1 MGEIAY
7 FRFYA
12 VRDEDFT
19 FSRIATITFVMI
31 HLFLA
36 SLAITVFSA
45 FVFANTA
52 DSIDRLCTSGDLYA
66 GLLDFQLFSHD
77 AQALHCSAALEL
89 ILNANVDNAVS
100 LQKLGK
106 ATDFTAI
113 PPLAKRHLDGQDCA
127 GLGDLF
133 YVTAVIIKEL
143 VDTNKALPIV
153 VKAMKTLV
161 TLTSDSGLP
170 HAGESLIQTSLAL
183 DSEDASLRFR
193 AAVMTPGV
201 YESLDHIAITRQ
213 LLMQRIEYLADPQHD
228 VALTGLDEFVMSPTF
243 YFVYQGYNDRHLLTA
258 LQRAYIRAFPQLG
271 TAEILSNV
279 RSNKYLYQLEVVP
292 TGTDGTATVAP
303 TSRPRK
309 IRVGFV
315 SSHFRRHSICKLFC
329 GIMTNL
335 DPNLYDVYAFSSL
348 QQNQEDKVTLK
359 LRKSG
364 ITFVSI
370 GMTFIKNR
378 NEVTDR
384 LIDILVSVTYC
395 TVCCSAF

>member
-1 MGEIAY
+1 MNGLLI
-7 FRFYA
+7 
-12 VRDEDFT
+12 V
-19 FSRIATITFVMI
+19 
-31 HLFLA
+31 
-36 SLAITVFSA
+36 SLAFSFLSA
-45 FVFANTA
+45 FVHGNTT

-66 GLLDFQLFSHD
+66 GLLDFQRFNHD

-106 ATDFTAI
+106 STDFTAI

-143 VDTNKALPIV
+143 VDTNKALPNV
-153 VKAMKTLV
+153 LKAMKTLV

-170 HAGESLIQTSLAL
+170 HAGESLIQTAMAL
-183 DSEDASLRFR
+183 DADDASLRFR

-201 YESLDHIAITRQ
+201 YESLDHIAATRK
-213 LLMQRIEYLADPQHD
+213 LLTRRIEYLADPHHGF
-228 VALTGLDEFVMSPTF
+228 ALTGLDEFVMSPTF

-258 LQRAYIRAFPQLG
+258 LQRAYIRAFPKLG
-271 TAEILSNV
+271 NVEILSNV
-279 RSNKYLYQLEVVP
+279 RNNRYLYQLEVVP
-292 TGTDGTATVAP
+292 TGTEDTAGIVTAT
-303 TSRPRK
+303 TRPRK

-370 GMTFIKNR
+370 GMTFIQNR

-384 LIDILVSVTYC
+384 LIDVLVSVTC
-395 TVCCSAF
+395 VV